1 MMLSITEAMYMNA
14 NSIDDPIELFEQL
27 EENNEGEALIESKN
41 MFSNFFYESVKY
53 LKPNLIS
60 NVSSFFFFNF

>member
-41 MFSNFFYESVKY
+41 MFSNFFFM
-53 LKPNLIS
+53 NQ
-60 NVSSFFFFNF
+60 

>member
-41 MFSNFFYESVKY
+41 MFSNFFFYESVKY

-60 NVSSFFFFNF
+60 NVSSFF

>member
-53 LKPNLIS
+53 WKPNLIS
-60 NVSSFFFFNF
+60 NVSSFFLNI